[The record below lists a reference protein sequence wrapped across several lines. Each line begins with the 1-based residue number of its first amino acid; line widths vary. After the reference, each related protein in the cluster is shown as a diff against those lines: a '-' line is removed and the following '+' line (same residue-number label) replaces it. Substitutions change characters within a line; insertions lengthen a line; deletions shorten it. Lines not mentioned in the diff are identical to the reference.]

1 MGIRSKIVSS
11 LRRSLEPRRYAVK
24 RSEFLD
30 ASGWNARVG
39 VDCHPGQRTP
49 RTQLEKGA
57 CAALHAASEAIGPL
71 DSMRYLRRQLVE
83 PGLHIDHRRAV
94 DSAQQIGALMSGG
107 KYDVAPKAQMTQEET
122 LATSIF

>member
-1 MGIRSKIVSS
+1 
-11 LRRSLEPRRYAVK
+11 
-24 RSEFLD
+24 
-30 ASGWNARVG
+30 
-39 VDCHPGQRTP
+39 
-49 RTQLEKGA
+49 
-57 CAALHAASEAIGPL
+57 
-71 DSMRYLRRQLVE
+71 MRYLRRQLVE